1 MIGQYIAG
9 RLFWLLPVWLGITL
23 LAFGLGRLAPGDP
36 ARLIAERQADGLPTP
51 AQIERVRE
59 EYGLDDPLPLQYAR
73 WVGNV
78 LRGDLGQS
86 FKTGGPVLYEL
97 ARRFPATL
105 ELAVWGM
112 LVGIALALPLGIQAA
127 VRRGAIVDHVSRVI
141 ALAGSSL
148 PGFWLAFLLIIVFA
162 VNLRLLPVA
171 GRATPAHLVLPA
183 VTLGFGLA
191 APLTRLTRS
200 SLLEVLGEDYVRTAW
215 AKGLRERAVVLRH
228 ALRNALIPVVTVA
241 GMSFGHLLGGAVIV
255 ETVFA
260 WPGVGKLVVDSIFDR
275 DYPLIQGYVLFMGT
289 VFVLINLAVDLLYVW
304 LDPRVRLMGGREV
317 RYGRA

>member
-1 MIGQYIAG
+1 MGQYIMR
-9 RLFWLLPVWLGITL
+9 RLLLLVPIWLGITL
-23 LAFGLGRLAPGDP
+23 MAFGLGRLAPGDP

-51 AQIERVRE
+51 AQVERVRV
-59 EYGLDDPLPLQYAR
+59 EYGLDDPLPLQYMR
-73 WVGNV
+73 WVAHA
-78 LRGDLGQS
+78 LQGDLGVS
-86 FKTGGPVLYEL
+86 FKTGGPVLEEL

-105 ELAVWGM
+105 ELAVYGM
-112 LVGIALALPLGIQAA
+112 LVGIALALPLGAQAA
-127 VRRGAIVDHVSRVI
+127 VRRGSSIDHASRLV
-141 ALAGSSL
+141 ALAGASL
-148 PGFWLAFLLIIVFA
+148 PSFWLAFILIIVFA
-162 VNLRLLPVA
+162 VQLRLLPVA
-171 GRATPAHLVLPA
+171 GRGTVRHLVLPA
-183 VTLGFGLA
+183 ITLGVALA

-200 SLLEVLGEDYVRTAW
+200 SMLEVLGEDFVRTAW
-215 AKGLRERAVVLRH
+215 AKGLHERSVVLRH

-289 VFVLINLAVDLLYVW
+289 IFVLINLAVDLLYVW
-304 LDPRVRLMGGREV
+304 LDPRVRLGAGSEV

>member
-1 MIGQYIAG
+1 MGQYVTR
-9 RLFWLLPVWLGITL
+9 RLLLLVPIWLGITL
-23 LAFGLGRLAPGDP
+23 MAFGLGRLAPGDP

-51 AQIERVRE
+51 EQIERVRQ
-59 EYGLDDPLPLQYAR
+59 EYGLNDPLPLQYTR
-73 WVGNV
+73 WVANA
-78 LRGDLGQS
+78 LRGDLGVS
-86 FKTGGPVLYEL
+86 FKTGGAVLEEL

-105 ELAVWGM
+105 ELAVYSM
-112 LVGIALALPLGIQAA
+112 LVGIVLALPLGVQAA
-127 VRRGAIVDHVSRVI
+127 TRRGSSIDHLSRLI

-148 PGFWLAFLLIIVFA
+148 PSFWLAFILIIVFS
-162 VNLRLLPVA
+162 VELRLLPVA
-171 GRATPAHLVLPA
+171 GRGTARHLILPA
-183 VTLGFGLA
+183 ITLGVALA

-200 SLLEVLGEDYVRTAW
+200 SMLEVLGEDFVRTAR
-215 AKGLRERAVVLRH
+215 AKGLGERAVVARH

-289 VFVLINLAVDLLYVW
+289 IFVLINLAVDMLYVA
-304 LDPRVRLMGGREV
+304 LDPRVQLGVGGEV
-317 RYGRA
+317 QRG

>member
-1 MIGQYIAG
+1 MGQYIAR
-9 RLFWLLPVWLGITL
+9 RLLLLVPIWLGITL
-23 LAFGLGRLAPGDP
+23 MAFGLGRLAPGDP
-36 ARLIAERQADGLPTP
+36 ARLIAERQADGLPTA
-51 AQIERVRE
+51 AQIEHVRA

-73 WVGNV
+73 WVGNA
-78 LRGDLGQS
+78 LRGDLGLS
-86 FKTGGPVLYEL
+86 FKTGGPVLEEL

-105 ELAVWGM
+105 ELAVYGM
-112 LVGIALALPLGIQAA
+112 LVGIALALPLGVQAA
-127 VRRGAIVDHVSRVI
+127 VRRGSSVDHLSRLI
-141 ALAGSSL
+141 ALAGASL
-148 PGFWLAFLLIIVFA
+148 PSFWLAFILIIMFA
-162 VNLRLLPVA
+162 VQLRLLPVA
-171 GRATPAHLVLPA
+171 GRGTLRHLVLPA
-183 VTLGFGLA
+183 VTLGVALA

-200 SLLEVLGEDYVRTAW
+200 SMLEVLGEDFVRTAR
-215 AKGLRERAVVLRH
+215 AKGLHERAVILSH

-289 VFVLINLAVDLLYVW
+289 VFVLINLVVDLLYVW
-304 LDPRVRLMGGREV
+304 LDPRVRLGAGGEV

>member
-1 MIGQYIAG
+1 MGQYVTR
-9 RLFWLLPVWLGITL
+9 RLLLLVPIWLGITL
-23 LAFGLGRLAPGDP
+23 MAFGLGRLAPGDP

-51 AQIERVRE
+51 EQIERVRQ
-59 EYGLDDPLPLQYAR
+59 EYGLNDPLPLQYTR
-73 WVGNV
+73 WVANA
-78 LRGDLGQS
+78 LRGDLGVS
-86 FKTGGPVLYEL
+86 FKTGGAVLEEL

-105 ELAVWGM
+105 ELAVYGM
-112 LVGIALALPLGIQAA
+112 LVGIVLALPLGVQAA
-127 VRRGAIVDHVSRVI
+127 TRRGSSIDHLSRLI

-148 PGFWLAFLLIIVFA
+148 PSFWLAFILIIVFS
-162 VNLRLLPVA
+162 VELRLLPVA
-171 GRATPAHLVLPA
+171 GRGTARHLILPA
-183 VTLGFGLA
+183 ITLGVALA

-200 SLLEVLGEDYVRTAW
+200 SMLEVLGEDFVRTAR
-215 AKGLRERAVVLRH
+215 AKGLGERAVVARH

-289 VFVLINLAVDLLYVW
+289 IFVLINLAVDMLYVA
-304 LDPRVRLMGGREV
+304 LDPRVQLGVGGEV
-317 RYGRA
+317 QRG